1 MLWRKRFPLTTLSK
15 SNNSGGSSGGDSA
28 REEVNTRFNDEN
40 FSVGIT
46 HIVALVAS
54 KAPQHNTSNFSV
66 MNLYQSVGVLEAE
79 LELQLKG
86 GGETTGQILCWG

>member
-1 MLWRKRFPLTTLSK
+1 
-15 SNNSGGSSGGDSA
+15 
-28 REEVNTRFNDEN
+28 
-40 FSVGIT
+40 
-46 HIVALVAS
+46 
-54 KAPQHNTSNFSV
+54 